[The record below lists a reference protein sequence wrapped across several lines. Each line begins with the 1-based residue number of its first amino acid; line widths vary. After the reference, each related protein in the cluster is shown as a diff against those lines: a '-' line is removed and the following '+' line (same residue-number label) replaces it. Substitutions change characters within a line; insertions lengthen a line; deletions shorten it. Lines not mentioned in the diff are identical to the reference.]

1 MKNLMRDKSSL
12 LFHTAHHD
20 ALVHIA
26 VVVFYTDSDDARVFV
41 LLVVNRR
48 QYC

>member
-1 MKNLMRDKSSL
+1 MKNFTNDKSSL

-26 VVVFYTDSDDARVFV
+26 VVVFHTDSDDARIFI